1 MTANETF
8 AHALKL
14 PARVAVYVPG
24 TTGAALPDTAAA
36 QRMTDRAAAMLSG
49 LFGGATITAADGAWV
64 SNVHGLI
71 REQINIVYAFGLAE
85 QIDAAAEKILA
96 LAEQIKAEMQQEAVS
111 VEIGGALYL
120 V

>member
-1 MTANETF
+1 MTAQETF

-14 PARVAVYVPG
+14 PARIAVYVPG
-24 TTGAALPDTAAA
+24 TVNAARADTAAA
-36 QRMTDRAAAMLSG
+36 QRMTDRAAAQLSR

-64 SNVHGLI
+64 SDVHGLI
-71 REQINIVYAFGLAE
+71 REQINIVYSFALAE
-85 QIDAAAEKILA
+85 QIDAAAGEILA
-96 LAEQIKAEMQQEAVS
+96 LAEQIKNEMQQEAVS